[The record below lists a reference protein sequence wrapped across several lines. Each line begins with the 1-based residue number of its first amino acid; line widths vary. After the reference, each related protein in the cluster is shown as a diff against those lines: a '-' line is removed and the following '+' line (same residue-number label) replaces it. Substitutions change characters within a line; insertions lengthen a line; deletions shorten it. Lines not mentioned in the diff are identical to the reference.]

1 MRVAVL
7 CDTHFGARNDSPI
20 FLHYFFKFLD
30 DVFFPYLE
38 KEGITEILHL
48 GDLMDRRK
56 FVNFATLHE
65 TRERFI
71 QRLIQKSIR
80 ATILLG
86 NHDTYFRNTSS
97 INSVEELF
105 GNMEDQ
111 GIKIIRD
118 PQEITVGGTKLL
130 LLPWINRS
138 NEEKSRQL
146 IETTTASIVMGH
158 LELTGYEVLR
168 GTRFTE
174 GMDPTPFKRFE
185 AVYSGHFHCK
195 HSREN
200 VHYLGTPYQITFGD
214 LNEPKGFH
222 VFDTEDRSMQYVENP
237 LRIFDEIVYDD
248 STTDYTKNMP
258 NMNRFKETFVRVRV
272 TRKKNPSMF
281 DMFMDTINSCG
292 AHGVTVL
299 EDKGSDTE
307 ISSTVDVSKDTLS
320 LINHEIDSLEV
331 TNPVKLK
338 SIIRDLYMESLFI

>member
-1 MRVAVL
+1 MRVAIL

-20 FLHYFFKFLD
+20 FLHYFFRFLD
-30 DVFFPYLE
+30 EVFFPYLE
-38 KEGITEILHL
+38 REGITEILHL

-71 QRLIQKSIR
+71 NKLLEKGIH
-80 ATILLG
+80 ANILLG

-97 INSVEELF
+97 INSIEELF
-105 GNMEDQ
+105 GGMDKQ
-111 GIKIIRD
+111 GIVVHKD
-118 PQEITVGGTKLL
+118 PTELTLGGTKFL

-138 NEEKSRQL
+138 NEEASRKL
-146 IETTTASIVMGH
+146 ITTTDAPIVLGH

-168 GTRFTE
+168 GTQFTN
-174 GMDPTPFKRFE
+174 GMDPAPLERFQ

-195 HSREN
+195 HTKGN

-222 VFDTEDRSMQYVENP
+222 VFDTEDRSIQYIENP
-237 LRIFDEIVYDD
+237 LRIFGELGYDD
-248 STTDYTKNMP
+248 AVTDYTKAMP
-258 NMNRFKETFVRVRV
+258 DMSRFKETFVRVRV
-272 TRKKNPSMF
+272 NRKRNPAMF
-281 DMFMDTINSCG
+281 DLFMDAINSVG

-299 EDKGSDTE
+299 EDKGSETE
-307 ISSTVDVSKDTLS
+307 LSTTVDVSKDTLS
-320 LINHEIDSLEV
+320 LINQEIDNLEV

>member
-1 MRVAVL
+1 MRVAIL

-20 FLHYFFKFLD
+20 FLHYFFRFLD
-30 DVFFPYLE
+30 EVFFPYLE
-38 KEGITEILHL
+38 REGITEILHL

-71 QRLIQKSIR
+71 NKLLEKGIR
-80 ATILLG
+80 ANILLG

-97 INSVEELF
+97 INSIEELF
-105 GNMEDQ
+105 GGMDKQ
-111 GIKIIRD
+111 GIVVHKD
-118 PQEITVGGTKLL
+118 PTELTLDGTKFL

-138 NEEKSRQL
+138 NEEASRKL
-146 IETTTASIVMGH
+146 IATTDAPIVLGH

-168 GTRFTE
+168 GTQFTN
-174 GMDPTPFKRFE
+174 GMDPAPLKRFQ

-195 HSREN
+195 HTKGN

-222 VFDTEDRSMQYVENP
+222 VFDTEDRSIQYIENP
-237 LRIFDEIVYDD
+237 LRIFGELGYDD
-248 STTDYTKNMP
+248 AVTDYTKAMP
-258 NMNRFKETFVRVRV
+258 DMSRFKETFVRVRV
-272 TRKKNPSMF
+272 NRKRNPAMF
-281 DMFMDTINSCG
+281 DLFMDAINSVG

-299 EDKGSDTE
+299 EDKGSETE
-307 ISSTVDVSKDTLS
+307 LSTTVDVSKDTLS
-320 LINHEIDSLEV
+320 LINQEIDNLEV

>member
-1 MRVAVL
+1 MKIAVL

-20 FLHYFFKFLD
+20 FLHYFFRFLD
-30 DVFFPYLE
+30 EVFFPHLE
-38 KEGITEILHL
+38 REGITEVLHL

-71 QRLIQKSIR
+71 QRLIQKGIR
-80 ATILLG
+80 ANILLG

-97 INSVEELF
+97 INSIEELF
-105 GNMEDQ
+105 GGLESQ
-111 GIKIIRD
+111 GITVHKD
-118 PQEITVGGTKLL
+118 PTELTLGGTKFL

-138 NEEKSRQL
+138 NEEVSRNL
-146 IETTTASIVMGH
+146 IAKTDAPIVLGH
-158 LELTGYEVLR
+158 LELTGFEVLR
-168 GTRFTE
+168 GTKFE
-174 GMDPTPFKRFE
+174 NGMDPAPLKRFQ

-195 HSREN
+195 HSKDN

-237 LRIFDEIVYDD
+237 LRIFGELGYDD
-248 STTDYTKNMP
+248 AAIDYTKQMP
-258 NMNRFKETFVRVRV
+258 DMTRFKETFVRVRV
-272 TRKKNPSMF
+272 QRKRNPAMF
-281 DMFMDTINSCG
+281 DLFMDNLNMAG
-292 AHGVTVL
+292 AHGVTVM
-299 EDKGSDTE
+299 EDKGSETE
-307 ISSTVDVSKDTLS
+307 LSDTVDVSKDTLS
-320 LINHEIDSLEV
+320 LINQEIDGLEV